1 MKDDDLKITMEDP
14 PLVTF
19 DDVVGWIRNALAGI
33 GVLALVVLIG
43 YWSAR

>member
-1 MKDDDLKITMEDP
+1 MEDNELKITMEDS

-33 GVLALVVLIG
+33 GVLALVVLLG